1 MNVKSAFVGAF
12 LGCALCGAAAW
23 AQQGIGLPTQRNGK
37 PIEIDADAGIEW
49 HQKTQQ
55 YIARGNARASQGN
68 VSVRGDTLVAYYRKS
83 AKGKSEI
90 WRIDAN
96 GNVRIE
102 SPTQTAYADKG
113 VYMVEDGVMV
123 LTGKDIR
130 LVTPTDRITAR
141 DSLEYWEKKN
151 LAVAR
156 GNAVISRDD
165 KRLRADVLTAH
176 LLKDESG
183 KTQISQINAFDNV
196 LVSSAKEIVQADKGV
211 YDVPTGI
218 AKLSGSVRITRDGN
232 QLNGEFAEVNL
243 KTGVSRLYSGKGGR
257 VQGLI
262 KPQDAKMD
270 RSKNATK

>member
-1 MNVKSAFVGAF
+1 MNARRAILGAL
-12 LGCALCGAAAW
+12 LGCALCGSAAW
-23 AQQGIGLPTQRNGK
+23 AQGIGLPTQKNGK

-55 YIARGNARASQGN
+55 YIARGNARASQGD

-83 AKGKSEI
+83 AQGKSSI

-96 GNVRIE
+96 GNVRIV

-123 LTGKDIR
+123 LTGKDVR
-130 LVTPTDRITAR
+130 LVTATDRITAR

-156 GNAVISRDD
+156 GDAVVSRED

-176 LLKDESG
+176 LLRDETG
-183 KTQISQINAFDNV
+183 KTQISRINAFEHV
-196 LVSSAKEIVQADKGV
+196 LVSSDKEIVQADKGV

-218 AKLSGSVRITRDGN
+218 AKLSGSVKITRDGN
-232 QLNGEFAEVNL
+232 QLNGEYAEVNL

-270 RSKNATK
+270 GSKNATK